1 LYGVDIQE
9 QAVRV
14 CELRLWLSLVVD
26 YERGIGEDV
35 PPLPNLSYKVKCG
48 DSLIEKLFGHNVQLD
63 QLVRTNRGRQLIDE
77 IRGDKEAY
85 FLTRDIEEKKK
96 KELAIL
102 YKQCELAEMLV
113 KEKRSWL
120 KDFGGVQSAVFGE
133 TAKERQQ
140 REEKRKEL
148 EEYDRVLCQAE
159 NTKKKVQA
167 MLQGK
172 QTAFLDDI
180 HRLRESFGLSFIWK
194 LDFAEVFKEKGGF
207 DIAIANPPYVSFGL
221 RDVGK
226 AKGEWAD
233 YMRKNYPN
241 SAEYKLSIYAIF
253 MDKGLQLLRDK
264 GILSFITPDSFL
276 LGRYFSKLRGFV
288 LRACR
293 IKEIVMFEKDFW
305 QAGVV
310 GRPVISNIQRYSDT
324 NARSVKSV
332 HCLTSTLCSSIDKL
346 ERGTLR
352 SFSYEQRYF
361 EGVPHN
367 RFRLFFE
374 PREKAIVEKLESNSE
389 KLWEAVTFSSGLIG
403 RTGKKEI
410 ISDKRLGEKW
420 HPGLLS
426 GREINQYC
434 INYEGNFTLFDT
446 KKLKSGFKDA
456 RYFEPKIF
464 LRQTGDSLVAA
475 YDTENLLCLN
485 NLHVGN
491 LANSKYD
498 LRYVLAMLNSKLMNY
513 YYHLIS
519 LELGRTMAQIDI
531 ETIELLPIKPVSLEV
546 QNQFIGLV
554 DKIMAIY
561 NQSEAPLSSNNSERI
576 TELERRI
583 DFKIY
588 ELYGLTSEETR
599 LIEESA

>member
-1 LYGVDIQE
+1 
-9 QAVRV
+9 
-14 CELRLWLSLVVD
+14 
-26 YERGIGEDV
+26 
-35 PPLPNLSYKVKCG
+35 
-48 DSLIEKLFGHNVQLD
+48 
-63 QLVRTNRGRQLIDE
+63 
-77 IRGDKEAY
+77 
-85 FLTRDIEEKKK
+85 
-96 KELAIL
+96 
-102 YKQCELAEMLV
+102 
-113 KEKRSWL
+113 
-120 KDFGGVQSAVFGE
+120 
-133 TAKERQQ
+133 
-140 REEKRKEL
+140 
-148 EEYDRVLCQAE
+148 
-159 NTKKKVQA
+159 
-167 MLQGK
+167 
-172 QTAFLDDI
+172 
-180 HRLRESFGLSFIWK
+180 
-194 LDFAEVFKEKGGF
+194 
-207 DIAIANPPYVSFGL
+207 
-221 RDVGK
+221 
-226 AKGEWAD
+226 
-233 YMRKNYPN
+233 
-241 SAEYKLSIYAIF
+241 
-253 MDKGLQLLRDK
+253 
-264 GILSFITPDSFL
+264 
-276 LGRYFSKLRGFV
+276 
-288 LRACR
+288 
-293 IKEIVMFEKDFW
+293 
-305 QAGVV
+305 
-310 GRPVISNIQRYSDT
+310 
-324 NARSVKSV
+324 VKSV

-389 KLWEAVTFSSGLIG
+389 KLSEAVTFSSGLIG

-410 ISDKRLGEKW
+410 ISDKSLGEMW

-426 GREINQYC
+426 GREIKQYC

-498 LRYVLAMLNSKLMNY
+498 LRYVLAILNSKLMNY

-531 ETIELLPIKPVSLEV
+531 ETIELLPIKPVPLEV
-546 QNQFIGLV
+546 QNQLIGLV

-561 NQSEAPLSSNNSERI
+561 NQTEAPLFSNNSERI

-588 ELYGLTSEETR
+588 ELYGLTSEEIR
-599 LIEESA
+599 LIEKSA